1 MTSESKKWDR
11 LKADYLRKVKE
22 ALSSVKHP
30 RREEVLE
37 DVRLHLERRFAELE
51 PEEQTRK
58 NLQDII
64 THMGPAADYAE
75 LLDAHSAVAG

>member
-11 LKADYLRKVKE
+11 LKAGYLRKVEE

-30 RREEVLE
+30 RRGEVLE
-37 DVRLHLERRFAELE
+37 DVRLHLERRFEELG
-51 PEEQTRK
+51 PEEQTRE
-58 NLQDII
+58 NFQDII
-64 THMGPAADYAE
+64 AQMGPAADYAE